1 VKLTVRGLVR
11 ILADTL
17 SISDNTTRLKS
28 IIHKI
33 TETENL
39 IDNSLKHAMAGRVTS
54 GRRRIGKIL
63 SKEKVA
69 RAFGRSK
76 VTRIFKRN
84 RRLRG
89 AGY

>member
-1 VKLTVRGLVR
+1 M
-11 ILADTL
+11 
-17 SISDNTTRLKS
+17 S
-28 IIHKI
+28 
-33 TETENL
+33 
-39 IDNSLKHAMAGRVTS
+39 GRVTS

-89 AGY
+89 AGN